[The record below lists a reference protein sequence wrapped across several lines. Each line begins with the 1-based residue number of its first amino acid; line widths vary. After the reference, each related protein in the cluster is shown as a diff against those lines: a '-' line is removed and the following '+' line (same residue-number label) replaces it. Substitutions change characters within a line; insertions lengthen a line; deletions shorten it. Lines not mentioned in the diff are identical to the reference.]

1 MADVETQTAGESH
14 LKPRLL
20 SHGTIEC
27 HDLERAKRFYT
38 EFLGFQ
44 VVQTSAIS
52 LMLRLNSTTT
62 IACVQTKG
70 ETAAG
75 IYSHF
80 GLDYD
85 SREEV
90 DAAYQV
96 AVAAK
101 DDYDIQKITRPVDQ
115 HGTYSFYIIDVDG
128 NWWEVLTNPEGGYS
142 YVFDLEEESRGW
154 RDQDRGR
161 DRQERWETGARK
173 S

>member
-1 MADVETQTAGESH
+1 MTDVATRSAQKSL

-20 SHGTIEC
+20 SHGTVEC
-27 HDLERAKRFYT
+27 HDLERAKQFYS
-38 EFLGFQ
+38 EFLGFD

-80 GLDYD
+80 GLDYE

-90 DAAYQV
+90 DEAYRL
-96 AVAAK
+96 ATAEK
-101 DDYDIQKITRPVDQ
+101 NKYGIQKITRPVDQ

-128 NWWEVLTNPEGGYS
+128 NWWEILTNPEGGYS
-142 YVFDLEEESRGW
+142 YVFDLEEETRGW

-161 DRQERWETGARK
+161 DRQSRWEEGASK
-173 S
+173 N